1 MGFQFIQ
8 ENFETI
14 CDRWSNLQSNSADNH
29 IFSTL
34 EWSRVWWNNLNT
46 SSNLFL
52 ASILRDN
59 TPIGIV
65 PFRID
70 GDTARFIGSANVCDY
85 LDFIVAHCEEDDFYS
100 ALIEKLSEHR
110 IKELVLFPVR
120 QDSTVITSLLD
131 IAERQ
136 KLKTEVQKEDV
147 SLYLD
152 LPATWDDYLRSIAS
166 KQRHELRR
174 KLRRLGEIGNVDFHS
189 ITNPSQQEIDIFF
202 KFFRESREDKSA
214 FLTNTMESFFRELIS
229 AMIQMNYLKLNL
241 LKLNDIPIAVTI
253 CFDYK
258 DVVYLYNSG
267 YNPDYNW
274 LSAGLISKA
283 LTIQDSIN
291 KNKRRFDFLKGNE
304 EYKHHLGGQILQL
317 YQCSIRLPE

>member
-14 CDRWSNLQSNSADNH
+14 GIRWSNLELNSEDNH

-34 EWSRVWWNNLNT
+34 GWSRVWWKNLNT

-59 TPIGIV
+59 LPIGIV
-65 PFRID
+65 PLRID

-85 LDFIVAHCEEDDFYS
+85 LDFIVKHGEEDDFYS
-100 ALIEKLSEHR
+100 TLIGKLAEHS
-110 IKELVLFPVR
+110 IKELVLVSVR
-120 QDSTVITSLLD
+120 QDSTVITNLLE
-131 IAERQ
+131 IAEQQ
-136 KLKTEVQKEDV
+136 KLKTRVQKEDV
-147 SLYLD
+147 SFYLD
-152 LPATWDDYLRSIAS
+152 LPATWDDYLGSIAS

-174 KLRRLGEIGNVDFHS
+174 KLRRVGEIGNLDFHTV
-189 ITNPSQQEIDIFF
+189 TNPSQQEIEIFF

-214 FLTNTMESFFRELIS
+214 FLTPTMESFFRELITTM
-229 AMIQMNYLKLNL
+229 AQGKYLKLNF
-241 LKLNDIPIAVTI
+241 LKLNDIPIAATI

-283 LTIQDSIN
+283 LTIRDSIS
-291 KNKRRFDFLKGNE
+291 KKKRRFDFLKGNE
-304 EYKHHLGGQILQL
+304 EYKHHLGGHILQL
-317 YQCSIRLPE
+317 FQCSISLPE